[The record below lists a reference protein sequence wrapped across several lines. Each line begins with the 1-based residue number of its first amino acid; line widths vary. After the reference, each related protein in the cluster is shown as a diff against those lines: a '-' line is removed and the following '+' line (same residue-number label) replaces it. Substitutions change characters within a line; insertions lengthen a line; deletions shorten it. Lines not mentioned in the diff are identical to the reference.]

1 MENEQRL
8 YVIHSELQQIKDM
21 LTEILAYQQAE
32 MKDSVLDVNELS
44 EMLNLDK
51 HIIYAKCGNGQ
62 IPCFKIGKRYKFK
75 KSEIKAWLKNQVVEQ
90 QTTTEDY
97 VTRYL
102 QKKVLRT

>member
-8 YVIHSELQQIKDM
+8 SVIQSELQQVKDM

-75 KSEIKAWLKNQVVEQ
+75 KSEIKTWLKNQSAEQ
-90 QTTTEDY
+90 HTTTEEY
-97 VTRYL
+97 VNRYL